1 MGAEVFGVSK
11 DSVKSHQGF
20 AAKLGLPFGLLVDND
35 WEYRLKLGTPAPT
48 GKEMKRITFVI
59 DGKGVIRHIYYYEG
73 RGNVAD
79 HVSEAYDAV
88 KQIVG

>member
-1 MGAEVFGVSK
+1 
-11 DSVKSHQGF
+11 
-20 AAKLGLPFGLLVDND
+20 
-35 WEYRLKLGTPAPT
+35 
-48 GKEMKRITFVI
+48 MKRITFVI